1 MTPFRQPSESEE
13 DFEELI
19 QRDSQHE
26 RHDFHETYYGWT
38 CSNCG
43 LFYAFG
49 TAPWE
54 DETDALSDYGDTNE
68 QADRGI

>member
-1 MTPFRQPSESEE
+1 MMHFCE
-13 DFEELI
+13 
-19 QRDSQHE
+19 RDTD
-26 RHDFHETYYGWT
+26 HDFHETYYGYQCT
-38 CSNCG
+38 RCE

-54 DETDALSDYGDTNE
+54 DEVDDALSDYGDTNE